1 MNTIFQINAD
11 ELDGK
16 FLDTLKKLF
25 KNKKLVISVMEDTDE
40 TTYLL
45 QSESNSK
52 RLFNALDEIKTKKN
66 LIFINSVEEL
76 EALVNG

>member
-40 TTYLL
+40 TAYLL
-45 QSESNSK
+45 QSESNSQ
-52 RLFNALDEIKTKKN
+52 RLFNALEEIKTKKN
-66 LIFINSVEEL
+66 LMFVNSAEEL

>member
-40 TTYLL
+40 TAYLL
-45 QSESNSK
+45 QSESNSQ
-52 RLFNALDEIKTKKN
+52 RLFNALEEIKTKKD
-66 LIFINSVEEL
+66 LMIVNSVEEL